1 MEAEIL
7 KDEITPFFLCA
18 SIITCSQLI
27 ISRNLSVVS
36 VGCQVGASSEPWRA
50 LLLTLLSLLLIK
62 EEETPKKGSVVVFWE
77 HVIYFG
83 HLQILCHCLRLFY
96 NFFLVAKKS
105 PKEHWSSE
113 ILYCSQFAPIM
124 SWFPI
129 PVLRAFPPRNLKVF
143 FFFFF
148 SKDGQHQY
156 TGPPLEA
163 SSLNIVV
170 QEGLEA
176 RLILYPLG
184 IYSVLVKGIWE
195 KARA

>member
-96 NFFLVAKKS
+96 NFFWLLKKVQRS
-105 PKEHWSSE
+105 
-113 ILYCSQFAPIM
+113 IDL
-124 SWFPI
+124 
-129 PVLRAFPPRNLKVF
+129 LKFYTVVSLLQLCLDSLF
-143 FFFFF
+143 QSLEPFLQGIWRFLFFFF